1 MGHSQYYCVGHS
13 RSGSALLAVYQQWC
27 SLSCGFP
34 CGSVACVRRGGYL
47 LPGLIGFCVCFHLQA
62 GVTCLT
68 RFANGFVS
76 GIGGA
81 LCVPVVLP
89 FVA

>member
-1 MGHSQYYCVGHS
+1 MQDLLCLQCTGNSVPSHVGYCAG
-13 RSGSALLAVYQQWC
+13 
-27 SLSCGFP
+27 LSHVFVVVVICFLISM
-34 CGSVACVRRGGYL
+34 GSV
-47 LPGLIGFCVCFHLQA
+47 FCFCLQA

-81 LCVPVVLP
+81 LCVPVVLL